1 MPRPQPQL
9 GLATEA
15 INLEELYAVISGAAS
30 QDVAQLQAC
39 TERLKMMMDMT
50 GTFDGLSDIASQ
62 KTSVP
67 LAVRQQSIIQF
78 KNHALSHWR
87 SRKLLT
93 DEARARIRSRCLMM
107 LDEEDD
113 LIAQC
118 NEEIIS
124 KIARSDFPG
133 NWSNL
138 VTDLMTTIETNL
150 QIRYSS
156 NAADPRTT
164 LVLRRSIKALNG
176 IVFEF
181 TTIRMLTGVATLKN
195 VSSSP
200 HWLFPKLN
208 DVGFKLFT
216 YLHQPLWKY
225 YETISSPFASTLN
238 PDSIALPRTAEDL
251 LLAHLIYEAVF
262 HLTTWLWQRHGK
274 DGKDEFE
281 GLRPWVCGIA

>member
-1 MPRPQPQL
+1 MSSQFFHLRLPSATKRSLARLQDQTSLETGMIVLNYNSMLIFIELPR
-9 GLATEA
+9 
-15 INLEELYAVISGAAS
+15 
-30 QDVAQLQAC
+30 
-39 TERLKMMMDMT
+39 
-50 GTFDGLSDIASQ
+50 
-62 KTSVP
+62 
-67 LAVRQQSIIQF
+67 
-78 KNHALSHWR
+78 
-87 SRKLLT
+87 
-93 DEARARIRSRCLMM
+93 
-107 LDEEDD
+107 
-113 LIAQC
+113 
-118 NEEIIS
+118 
-124 KIARSDFPG
+124 
-133 NWSNL
+133 SNL

-200 HWLFPKLN
+200 RWLFPKLN